1 MGGSRSAPYRVV
13 AMQWCL
19 FCILLCYCLK
29 DGCNNVGRGK
39 YLSVFLELKDGFAKT
54 TTYEYRIQLLWQG
67 GRDASKDL
75 IREHGKGRGRGW
87 GWHG

>member
-1 MGGSRSAPYRVV
+1 
-13 AMQWCL
+13 MQWYL